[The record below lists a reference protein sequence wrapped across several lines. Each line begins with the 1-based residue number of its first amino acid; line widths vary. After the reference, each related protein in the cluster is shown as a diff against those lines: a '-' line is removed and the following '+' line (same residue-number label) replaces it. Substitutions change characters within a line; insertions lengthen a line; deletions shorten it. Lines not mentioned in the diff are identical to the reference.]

1 MQLPDDYYQILD
13 VSKDANSE
21 EIRQAFR
28 RLAKQYHPDINK
40 TAGSED
46 LFKKIN
52 EAYQI
57 LSDPLKK
64 EKYDFIY
71 RYVKVSQTKSGV
83 SSQTN
88 TGAQAKSEP
97 QPKSK
102 SNSYAYTNT
111 KSTNSYSYD
120 PWKSQAKQSTNSQ
133 QRESSDSGS
142 SYRYS
147 DGWGQYYTS
156 PEANTVPEAK
166 RKISAGIIIF
176 AVVVLYFVIKSV
188 SNDLSNPPANSYP
201 SSSYSSSNNY
211 FQPTTTPNPTQTKKP
226 DAIADGLDV
235 TFDKFQQK
243 FNNIYATKLPIGIS
257 NYGLDY
263 SKAYVNENSE
273 LYFAKNLKG
282 SIHTVVLYLSFNANN
297 DEELD
302 NIGMAVVSLVQAAIP
317 YHVFTK
323 AEQNDVFDQII
334 ENGKVYKYG
343 KVIISIEAWDQTGKK
358 DKVWIVARKM
368 NEYGQY
374 GVFDLQK
381 STDGYS
387 VVTLLFNGQSQ
398 IYGREFSGFYLASNG
413 KYFKN
418 GAHQQATHV
427 PLKTKTGGY
436 TEKELVSAGYVG
448 KESYDGTMFYEGFYI
463 APNGNYYPVGKNIP
477 TVDTEERTRVEEE
490 YWESFSP

>member
-40 TAGSED
+40 TAEAEEM
-46 LFKKIN
+46 FKKIN
-52 EAYQI
+52 EAHQT

-71 RYVKVSQTKSGV
+71 KYVKVSQPKSGA
-83 SSQTN
+83 SY
-88 TGAQAKSEP
+88 

-102 SNSYAYTNT
+102 SNSYAYTDT

-120 PWKSQAKQSTNSQ
+120 PWQSQAKQSTNSQ
-133 QRESSDSGS
+133 QRKSSDSGS

-176 AVVVLYFVIKSV
+176 AVVVLYFAIKSIA
-188 SNDLSNPPANSYP
+188 NDLSNPPANSYS

-211 FQPTTTPNPTQTKKP
+211 FQPTTTKRPTPQPTQTKKS
-226 DAIADGLDV
+226 DAITDGLNV
-235 TFDKFQQK
+235 TFDIFQQK
-243 FNNIYATKLPIGIS
+243 FNNVYTTKLPVGIS

-273 LYFAKNLKG
+273 LYFEKNFKS

-317 YHVFTK
+317 YHSFTK
-323 AEQNDVFDQII
+323 AEQNDAFDQII
-334 ENGKVYKYG
+334 ESGEVYKYG
-343 KVIISIEAWDQTGKK
+343 NVTISIEAWDQTGRE
-358 DKVWIVARKM
+358 DKIWIVARKI
-368 NEYGQY
+368 NDHYRYGIF
-374 GVFDLQK
+374 GLPE
-381 STDGYS
+381 SADGYS
-387 VVTLLFNGQSQ
+387 IETLLFNGQSQ

-413 KYFKN
+413 KYFRN

-436 TEKELVSAGYVG
+436 TEKELVLAGYVG

-477 TVDTEERTRVEEE
+477 TVGTEERTRVEEE